1 METRNWI
8 GKDFRRYDEGG
19 LMEISV
25 WDGEG
30 NEYGNYDHTQL
41 DFTPLLKSHWD
52 INKDQFGFEYSAW
65 VVPFTMKEG
74 AFTMSDIFES
84 ESEIWAPMPS
94 PVSGAVGFVHSHPGR
109 KISSTAM
116 SEKDETAEKVL
127 RLPFFVI
134 ACDDGLLIRCLDR
147 NGNVKIELTTT

>member
-1 METRNWI
+1 
-8 GKDFRRYDEGG
+8 
-19 LMEISV
+19 
-25 WDGEG
+25 
-30 NEYGNYDHTQL
+30 
-41 DFTPLLKSHWD
+41 
-52 INKDQFGFEYSAW
+52 
-65 VVPFTMKEG
+65 
-74 AFTMSDIFES
+74 
-84 ESEIWAPMPS
+84 MPS